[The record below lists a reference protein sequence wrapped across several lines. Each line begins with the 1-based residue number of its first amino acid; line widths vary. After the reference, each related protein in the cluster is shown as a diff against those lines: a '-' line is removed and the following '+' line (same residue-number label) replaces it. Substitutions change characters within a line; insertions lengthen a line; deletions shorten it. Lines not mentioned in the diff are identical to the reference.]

1 MPWEKFVAEREI
13 PTNRLQNVVSV
24 RAREM
29 ALAYD
34 IVQKHFIKNGKLL
47 KVQIFINKA
56 TGEIGLHPNQSG
68 YHLRQRDK
76 DRKGAYILNARN
88 FLKVNPLKKGRYEPR
103 WDPDQEFLIIK
114 VWDGGRS
121 IEVTVIDE
129 AAQVDFCPECEELGF
144 KDGVC
149 PHCGYTEILCPKGL
163 APLEKEEEVCRDCEY
178 YKRKWGDHPAMCSW
192 GGWKL

>member
-34 IVQKHFIKNGKLL
+34 IVQKYFIKNGKLL

-121 IEVTVIDE
+121 IEVT
-129 AAQVDFCPECEELGF
+129 
-144 KDGVC
+144 
-149 PHCGYTEILCPKGL
+149 EILCPKGL

-178 YKRKWGDHPAMCSW
+178 YKRKWGDRPAMCSW